1 MQIKLQNYSNYILN
15 NIDLTINN
23 NLVILGS
30 NGAGKSTLAK
40 LLSGVIK
47 SDSVYIDNINL
58 NKIKLNKKASLI
70 NYIPPTLDIFD
81 KYITI
86 RDYLEL
92 SNISNNIDIKTIT
105 DRLNISHLLDKHSLS
120 SGESQLIL
128 VASALI
134 HNAKITIFDEPT
146 ANLEPKR
153 VVEIYNILKS
163 DVLNYK
169 IIITH
174 DINLAYKLGYDIL
187 YLRDGNIE
195 FNGSST
201 QFFQKDNLYNIFGK
215 SIKRVEDIFVVDLY

>member
-1 MQIKLQNYSNYILN
+1 MLIKLQNYSNYILK

-40 LLSGVIK
+40 ILSGVIK

-58 NKIKLNKKASLI
+58 NKIKLNKKTSII
-70 NYIPPTLDIFD
+70 NYIPPNLDIFD

-92 SNISNNIDIKTIT
+92 SNISNSIDIQDIT
-105 DRLNISHLLDKHSLS
+105 DRLNISYLLNKSSYS
-120 SGESQLIL
+120 SGEAQLIL

-153 VVEIYNILKS
+153 VVEIFDILKS
-163 DVLNYK
+163 DNLESK

-174 DINLAYKLGYDIL
+174 DINLAHKLGYDIL

-195 FNGSST
+195 FNGSSKE
-201 QFFQKDNLYNIFGK
+201 FFRDDNLYNIFAN
-215 SIKRVEDIFVVDLY
+215 SIKRVGDIFVVNLI

>member
-1 MQIKLQNYSNYILN
+1 MLIKLQNYSNYILN
-15 NIDLTINN
+15 NIDLTIDN

-40 LLSGVIK
+40 ILSGVIK
-47 SDSVYIDNINL
+47 SENVYINNINL
-58 NKIKLNKKASLI
+58 NRINLNKKASLI
-70 NYIPPTLDIFD
+70 NYIPPNLDIFD

-86 RDYLEL
+86 KDYLEL
-92 SNISNNIDIKTIT
+92 SNISNSINIQDIT
-105 DRLNISHLLDKHSLS
+105 DRLNISYLLNKSRYS
-120 SGESQLIL
+120 SGEAQLIL

-153 VVEIYNILKS
+153 VVEIFNILKS
-163 DVLNYK
+163 DSLKTK

-174 DINLAYKLGYDIL
+174 DINLAHKLGYDIL

-195 FNGSST
+195 FNGSSKE
-201 QFFQKDNLYNIFGK
+201 FFKDKNLYNIF
-215 SIKRVEDIFVVDLY
+215 SNSVKRVGDIFVVNLI

>member
-1 MQIKLQNYSNYILN
+1 MLIKLQNYSNYILN
-15 NIDLTINN
+15 NIDLTIDN

-40 LLSGVIK
+40 ILSGVIK
-47 SDSVYIDNINL
+47 SENVYINNINL
-58 NKIKLNKKASLI
+58 NRINLNKKASLI
-70 NYIPPTLDIFD
+70 NYIPPNLDIFD

-86 RDYLEL
+86 KDYLEL
-92 SNISNNIDIKTIT
+92 SNISNSINIQYIT
-105 DRLNISHLLDKHSLS
+105 DRLNISYLLNKSRYS
-120 SGESQLIL
+120 SGEAQLIL

-153 VVEIYNILKS
+153 VVEIFNILKS
-163 DVLNYK
+163 DSLKTK

-174 DINLAYKLGYDIL
+174 DINLAHKLGYDIL

-195 FNGSST
+195 FNGSSKE
-201 QFFQKDNLYNIFGK
+201 FFKDKNLYNIF
-215 SIKRVEDIFVVDLY
+215 SNSVKRVGDIFVVNLI